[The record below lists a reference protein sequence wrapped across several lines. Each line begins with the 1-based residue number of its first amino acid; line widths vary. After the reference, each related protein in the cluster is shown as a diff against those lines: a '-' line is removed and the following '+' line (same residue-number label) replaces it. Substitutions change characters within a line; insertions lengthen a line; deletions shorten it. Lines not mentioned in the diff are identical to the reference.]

1 MTALTPLCRPPDS
14 TALQV
19 TVPTAAVTAGP
30 LRGSPAST
38 GHPAPRSQ
46 SDHTSSTSDP
56 SWLFALGGLPA
67 VTHALPGWPPL
78 PPPPRAGA
86 SAPAVPASGLHRPS
100 GVHRH
105 LLGEAVPPSRQA
117 CWSRKSRSRGCC
129 PPPAACCP
137 RLLRGA
143 DPSAPAGSRPP
154 PCGCTYLAVVGA
166 CVPEPPA
173 QAANAVQHQ
182 APDQVVLQGPVGGR
196 GAGRGQAS
204 AVCSPSRGVR
214 VVGKTSRTAPTHAP
228 RYSAPP
234 TREVPLRKGS
244 RGR

>member
-46 SDHTSSTSDP
+46 SDHKQHIRPVLALRTWRPSRGDP
-56 SWLFALGGLPA
+56 RSAWMA
-67 VTHALPGWPPL
+67 
-78 PPPPRAGA
+78 
-86 SAPAVPASGLHRPS
+86 APAPSPTGRGLCTCRPASGLHRPS
-100 GVHRH
+100 GVQRH
-105 LLGEAVPPSRQA
+105 LPGEAVPPSRQA

-143 DPSAPAGSRPP
+143 DPGALAGSRPP
-154 PCGCTYLAVVGA
+154 PRGCTYLAVVGA

-196 GAGRGQAS
+196 GAG
-204 AVCSPSRGVR
+204 
-214 VVGKTSRTAPTHAP
+214 
-228 RYSAPP
+228 
-234 TREVPLRKGS
+234 
-244 RGR
+244 

>member
-46 SDHTSSTSDP
+46 SDHTSSTSDR

-100 GVHRH
+100 GVQHH
-105 LLGEAVPPSRQA
+105 LPGEAVPPSRQA
-117 CWSRKSRSRGCC
+117 CWSRKSRSQGCC

-143 DPSAPAGSRPP
+143 DPGAPAGSRPP
-154 PCGCTYLAVVGA
+154 PRGCTYLAVVGA

-182 APDQVVLQGPVGGR
+182 APDQVVLQGPVGSR

-204 AVCSPSRGVR
+204 PGGGENLQDGPHPRTPVQWVQCVCLR
-214 VVGKTSRTAPTHAP
+214 
-228 RYSAPP
+228 